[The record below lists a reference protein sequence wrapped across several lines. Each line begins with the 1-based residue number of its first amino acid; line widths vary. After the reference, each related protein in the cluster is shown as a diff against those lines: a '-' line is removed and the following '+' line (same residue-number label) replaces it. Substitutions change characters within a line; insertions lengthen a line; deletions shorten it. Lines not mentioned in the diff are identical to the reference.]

1 MWMQSFVLW
10 CDHRLTSR
18 SVKRLK
24 LSAGK
29 KYLAHAEIIVM
40 INAWILDIKIQMSC
54 WIKLVACHDLD
65 DHVLK
70 TIVEM
75 FSLKSICCSC
85 GWKAKKADSILHR
98 WQDLME
104 WTGLIQDSP
113 LKENS
118 SSEDLTTIV
127 WATTNVGSICSYL
140 SLSGCTV
147 APTHLPKQW
156 KRQVTFSIFRPACK
170 SGSLRKKYIQLS
182 TCNVHLSVITNSYL
196 DHKNQKIAKKSTRK
210 SQLNMK
216 WWETKN
222 FCPRWRPWIVTR
234 CTVPDSP
241 GEVISSSE
249 G

>member
-1 MWMQSFVLW
+1 MWMQSFLLW
-10 CDHRLTSR
+10 CDRRLTSR

-29 KYLAHAEIIVM
+29 KYLAHAEIIVT
-40 INAWILDIKIQMSC
+40 INAWILDIKYKC
-54 WIKLVACHDLD
+54 LVESNWLGYGDLD
-65 DHVLK
+65 DHFLK
-70 TIVEM
+70 AIVET

-147 APTHLPKQW
+147 APTRLPKLW
-156 KRQVTFSIFRPACK
+156 KRQATFSIFRPACK
-170 SGSLRKKYIQLS
+170 SGSLRKKCTQTS

-196 DHKNQKIAKKSTRK
+196 DHENQKIAKKSTQK
-210 SQLNMK
+210 VNWTWNDEKQKTFVLDGVHES
-216 WWETKN
+216 
-222 FCPRWRPWIVTR
+222 
-234 CTVPDSP
+234 
-241 GEVISSSE
+241 
-249 G
+249 

>member
-1 MWMQSFVLW
+1 MWMQLITQQSFLLW
-10 CDHRLTSR
+10 CDRRLTPR

-29 KYLAHAEIIVM
+29 KYLAHAEIIVT
-40 INAWILDIKIQMSC
+40 INAWILDIKYKC
-54 WIKLVACHDLD
+54 LVESNWLEHGDLD
-65 DHVLK
+65 DHFLK
-70 TIVEM
+70 TIVET
-75 FSLKSICCSC
+75 FSLKSICCPC

-147 APTHLPKQW
+147 APTHLPKLW
-156 KRQVTFSIFRPACK
+156 KRQTTFSIFRPACK
-170 SGSLRKKYIQLS
+170 SGSLRKKCTQLS
-182 TCNVHLSVITNSYL
+182 TCKTRLFVITNLYL
-196 DHKNQKIAKKSTRK
+196 DRENQKIAKKKHSKRSIEHK
-210 SQLNMK
+210 MMRNKKLLS
-216 WWETKN
+216 
-222 FCPRWRPWIVTR
+222 
-234 CTVPDSP
+234 
-241 GEVISSSE
+241 
-249 G
+249 